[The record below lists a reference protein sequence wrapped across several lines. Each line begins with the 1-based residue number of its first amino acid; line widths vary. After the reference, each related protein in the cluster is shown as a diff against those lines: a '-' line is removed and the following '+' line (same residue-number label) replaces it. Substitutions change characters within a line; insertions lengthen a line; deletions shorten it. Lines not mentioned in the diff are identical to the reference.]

1 MKKYLNRQNTI
12 KILVILIL
20 LTIGS
25 IFIYLL
31 QDYLDK
37 YLVYSILMYYMYDI
51 YLLNNLAN
59 RNIKSDIDILINLIL
74 NNEQKNSQ
82 IREEFKLN
90 VKSKTHIWDKFKL
103 KIEYMYNTE
112 IHKWIV
118 RKNTLRWIF
127 GKRNN

>member
-90 VKSKTHIWDKFKL
+90 VKSKTHI
-103 KIEYMYNTE
+103 
-112 IHKWIV
+112 
-118 RKNTLRWIF
+118 
-127 GKRNN
+127 